1 MIKNSVRH
9 FKNFFTG
16 YNELRA
22 QTYTKHS
29 MVLVDGNLIRN
40 NKETTTGISSRAF
53 NSGAW
58 GFASAPNMSEESV
71 RRVIKQA
78 EHNAQFLSSKK
89 TRKVGELEHISAE
102 NILDLSTGN
111 KKVQDKE
118 KMEFIKELDNYILE
132 KCEGLVN
139 RTLSY
144 VSYATNKELIN
155 SEESSY
161 YTYIPITII
170 FVDLVMEDKEGMPIS
185 LYEIFGGTGEYEDN
199 FGSPEELYKKIDE
212 LYNCLKDKVEGV
224 YAKSGVK
231 DVILDSSLAGILAHE
246 AIGHTTEADGVMGG
260 SIARDYLG
268 RQCASEL
275 VTLVDFAHTAQGK
288 QCPIPLYI
296 DDEGTVAEDV
306 TIIEK
311 GILKGY
317 MHNKE
322 SAAYFGVKPK
332 GNGRAFQFNDEPLI
346 RMRNTAIIPGNSR
359 LQDMISS
366 VEDGYYLMTSSNG
379 QADSTSE
386 FMFGVVKGYEI
397 KNGKLGK
404 AIRDTTIAGVAFDV
418 LKSVTMISDDMSWES
433 AGFCGKKQPISVGMG
448 GPAIKCKVN
457 IGGK

>member
-1 MIKNSVRH
+1 
-9 FKNFFTG
+9 
-16 YNELRA
+16 
-22 QTYTKHS
+22 
-29 MVLVDGNLIRN
+29 
-40 NKETTTGISSRAF
+40 
-53 NSGAW
+53 
-58 GFASAPNMSEESV
+58 
-71 RRVIKQA
+71 
-78 EHNAQFLSSKK
+78 
-89 TRKVGELEHISAE
+89 
-102 NILDLSTGN
+102 
-111 KKVQDKE
+111 
-118 KMEFIKELDNYILE
+118 
-132 KCEGLVN
+132 
-139 RTLSY
+139 
-144 VSYATNKELIN
+144 
-155 SEESSY
+155 
-161 YTYIPITII
+161 
-170 FVDLVMEDKEGMPIS
+170 MPIS